1 MSDKEILGGNVSI
14 LRKQRKIAQKDP
26 DAIKVTGLKSFSY
39 QKKGFDERQVQLVN
53 KAFGKGLVKS
63 LLRKK

>member
-1 MSDKEILGGNVSI
+1 MSDKEILQGNVSF
-14 LRKQRKIAQKDP
+14 LRKQRKLKP
-26 DAIKVTGLKSFSY
+26 DNPGALKMSGLKSFSY

-53 KAFGKGLVKS
+53 KTFNKGLVKS